1 MAWPAIIIGIIVLFW
16 LLHEKKQNELYP
28 PEMREHHR
36 QEAAQRAL
44 DKRLINQRIARVKR
58 ARKDPKYYEELK
70 RFDPTF
76 YVPTEEEWRESPAG
90 KEEARRASQTAMYAV
105 LTIFFLLTIFA
116 ASD

>member
-1 MAWPAIIIGIIVLFW
+1 MLQVVEDLGVGLCSISSTDLAT
-16 LLHEKKQNELYP
+16 NYST
-28 PEMREHHR
+28 
-36 QEAAQRAL
+36 
-44 DKRLINQRIARVKR
+44 
-58 ARKDPKYYEELK
+58 YYEEML

>member
-1 MAWPAIIIGIIVLFW
+1 MIWW
-16 LLHEKKQNELYP
+16 LLSEKRQNDLYP

-44 DKRLINQRIARVKR
+44 DRSLMTQRIARVKR
-58 ARKDPKYYEELK
+58 ARKDPKYYEEML

-105 LTIFFLLTIFA
+105 LTIFFLLLIFA
-116 ASD
+116 PWD